1 MISTNLLFRMRNC
14 IPILFILVSCQ
25 KQDFK
30 GIDSA
35 AMKSKVANAK
45 GLVSNEMVLHWN
57 ENTMKVI
64 AVTPAPPPIL
74 SRYATM
80 TQVAVHDALNAIK
93 PKYKSYALVGYR
105 DKDADEQAA
114 VISAAYWTMKSIDAY
129 LKTLG
134 PTGLP
139 LQSAGN
145 NWDGWYA
152 ASLQSIADGEAKT
165 KGIELG
171 KMAAQAMMDKRA
183 NDGFVTARIVYV
195 PTTPPVTPPPA
206 GTWRPTISAPPV
218 PAYHIGGLPNW
229 PAHMKSFSGME
240 ANAFRSAP
248 PPDLNSTDY
257 TNDFNEVKN
266 LGARVNSTRTPDQS
280 QIANFWQEGPTQILN
295 RMVRL
300 AIMNKQMDAWRSAR
314 LLAMCN
320 VSIFDSFLGVFDGL
334 YYYYRWRPETAIRL
348 AANDGNDNT
357 TPDAGW
363 LPFVTDIKLGTP
375 PQTPTPP
382 IPDYP
387 NPNAAIGQATANVL
401 QYFFNTDNT
410 NISIP
415 SLDVLSA
422 GQVRSYTSFQAA
434 VNDFAMSR
442 IYAGFN
448 FRHSI
453 NAGMQLGSQVAA
465 YVVSNMFGENE

>member
-1 MISTNLLFRMRNC
+1 MTHNPLLIQIRNC
-14 IPILFILVSCQ
+14 LPILLILMSCQ

-30 GIDSA
+30 STEDINR
-35 AMKSKVANAK
+35 MSKVAQPP
-45 GLVSNEMVLHWN
+45 GLVSNEMVLRWN

-64 AVTPAPPPIL
+64 ATTPAPPPIL

-93 PKYKSYALVGYR
+93 PKYKSYALVGVR

-114 VISAAYWTMKSIDAY
+114 VISAAYWTLKSIDAY

-134 PTGLP
+134 PIGLP

-195 PTTPPVTPPPA
+195 PTTPPATPPPA

-218 PAYHIGGLPNW
+218 PAYHIGGLPYW
-229 PAHMKSFSGME
+229 PTNMKSFSGME

-248 PPDLNSTDY
+248 PPDLNSTAY

-266 LGARVNSTRTPDQS
+266 FGARVNSIRTPDQS

-295 RMVRL
+295 RLIRL

-320 VSIFDSFLGVFDGL
+320 VSIFDGFLGVFDGL
-334 YYYYRWRPETAIRL
+334 YHYYRWRPETAIRL
-348 AANDGNDNT
+348 AANDGNDDT
-357 TPDAGW
+357 APDANW
-363 LPFVTDIKLGTP
+363 LPFVTDIKLGAP

-401 QYFFNTDNT
+401 QYFFSTDNT

-422 GQVRSYTSFQAA
+422 GQVRSYTSFQVAA
-434 VNDFAMSR
+434 NDFAMSR
-442 IYAGFN
+442 VYAGFN

-465 YVVSNMFGENE
+465 YVVNNMFGENE